1 MECRVIIF
9 IAGFV
14 IELQKMDDVHKISM
28 ETVTSAKFGIIFQW
42 IYIYICIKMYLCI
55 HRRYTS

>member
-42 IYIYICIKMYLCI
+42 IYIYIYV
-55 HRRYTS
+55 